1 MYNKEVNEA
10 SLIGLAKY
18 VVANQIYDEPSFA
31 LWVPY
36 ALKKRNIIISKV
48 NTKYRR
54 KTYKY
59 GVRLPKNVTEAMN
72 VDQENGNTFWKDKI
86 DKENKRL
93 RLSINQEKNA
103 Y

>member
-36 ALKKRNIIISKV
+36 ALKKRNIIISNLK
-48 NTKYRR
+48 TKYCR
-54 KTYKY
+54 KTNKY
-59 GVRLPKNVTEAMN
+59 GVRLPKNVTEAM
-72 VDQENGNTFWKDKI
+72 
-86 DKENKRL
+86 
-93 RLSINQEKNA
+93 
-103 Y
+103 